1 MHPAHEGCQLQ
12 LAEGHMDG
20 RLIGGTDN
28 DHDDDTSTQYDG
40 WGSSENGQKPL
51 YGSLYGGVS
60 NRNNNYEANS
70 GASGG
75 DDGSGGDRTKR
86 GFRIGSFFSG
96 MLKWTFI
103 FSGEDEKLAKFVG
116 EADTYSEEAY
126 AKGDSLREFTERLCH
141 DAELENEL
149 GTPIECFDNYSDTFL
164 NDQHELKLKLA
175 PLLPTAGGAPWR
187 NGSSSSSSEAVD
199 HGLAR
204 LRAVR
209 NMRDDI
215 PAAQRWAPSI
225 VMCGTKGAAVASML
239 FVRDSR
245 PNGLGWTPVACAT
258 IRLGPSVAGIAGVA
272 AESKGEDKGGGVEVG
287 DTLLVDVQGA
297 LPHGISYLSRFGK

>member
-1 MHPAHEGCQLQ
+1 MLLFISHEAAVL
-12 LAEGHMDG
+12 L
-20 RLIGGTDN
+20 LFFFVDN
-28 DHDDDTSTQYDG
+28 VLLPLVLHD
-40 WGSSENGQKPL
+40 KI
-51 YGSLYGGVS
+51 
-60 NRNNNYEANS
+60 
-70 GASGG
+70 
-75 DDGSGGDRTKR
+75 K
-86 GFRIGSFFSG
+86 
-96 MLKWTFI
+96 
-103 FSGEDEKLAKFVG
+103 EDEKLAKFVG

-141 DAELENEL
+141 DAELENEP

-187 NGSSSSSSEAVD
+187 NGSSSSSSSEAVD